1 LRIII
6 PSYHEENLFETIH
19 SLETC
24 APAHHTVF
32 VYIVL
37 NHCESEDKEIKNL
50 HLLQMAKLGHL
61 NSKESHISIRPLLF
75 EMDDKKG
82 GVGLARKFGMDRAAM
97 DAVSEGNPQELL
109 VCLDADCRVAKNY
122 LQVLQQAELE
132 QTNIKALSIRYE
144 HEFVGLNDKHKE
156 GIIGYEGFLRYYV
169 LSLRWAQ
176 YPFSHQTVGSAMA
189 VRADTY
195 LKSGGM
201 NTKKAGEDF
210 YFLHKLMPLG
220 GFVTI
225 SNTTV
230 FPSPRL
236 SNRVPFGTG
245 KAMQRWLEN
254 DLKSYLVPHFEA
266 FVQIKKFCETVNSV
280 NRTTEANT
288 FLDKLPFSIVEFI
301 GSEKIVSAFNQA
313 KQNSSNDIN
322 LQKRLFKWFDG
333 FKVMKFLHYYRDNIE
348 PDVALEDAVT
358 GLFQTKG
365 LSLTFQSM
373 EDLLLILREL
383 ELDSNDYKHP
393 LF

>member
-1 LRIII
+1 MKIII
-6 PSYHEENLFETIH
+6 PSYQEENLFETIR
-19 SLETC
+19 SLQTC
-24 APAHHTVF
+24 APVEPSVS

-37 NHCESEDKEIKNL
+37 NHCKSEIEAIKIQ
-50 HLLQMAKLGHL
+50 HLFQMDQLSRANSSASHL
-61 NSKESHISIRPLLF
+61 NIIPLLF

-82 GVGLARKFGMDRAAM
+82 GVGLARKFGMDRAVQ
-97 DAVSEGNPQELL
+97 DAFSEGKTQELL

-132 QTNIKALSIRYE
+132 QTNIKALSIHYE
-144 HEFVGLNDKHKE
+144 HEFVGLTDKHRQ

-176 YPFSHQTVGSAMA
+176 YPFAHQTVGSAMA

-195 LKSGGM
+195 HKSGGM

-220 GFVTI
+220 SFATI

-254 DLKSYLVPHFEA
+254 DLDSYLVPRFEA
-266 FVQIKKFCETVNSV
+266 FEQIKEFCEIVSTVT
-280 NRTTEANT
+280 RTTEANT

-301 GSEKIVSAFNQA
+301 GSEKIASTFNQA
-313 KQNSSNDIN
+313 KQNSSNDKN

-333 FKVMKFLHYYRDNIE
+333 FKVMKFLHYYRDNIQ
-348 PDVALEDAVT
+348 PDIALENALT
-358 GLFQTKG
+358 GLFSTKD
-365 LSLTFQSM
+365 LSLKFRDM
-373 EDLLLILREL
+373 EELLLILREL
-383 ELDSNDYKHP
+383 ERDSNHYKHP

>member
-1 LRIII
+1 
-6 PSYHEENLFETIH
+6 
-19 SLETC
+19 
-24 APAHHTVF
+24 
-32 VYIVL
+32 
-37 NHCESEDKEIKNL
+37 
-50 HLLQMAKLGHL
+50 
-61 NSKESHISIRPLLF
+61 
-75 EMDDKKG
+75 MDDKKG

-254 DLKSYLVPHFEA
+254 DLKSYLVPHFMA

-393 LF
+393 LY